1 MATNKS
7 SQTLHKLLAAT
18 RISLGFVFLWAFFD
32 KLLGL
37 GFSTCRDVTT
47 NNVTTLC
54 DSAWVSGGS
63 PTTGFLKFGT
73 NGPLADFYQSLAGN
87 GFVDWLFMIGL
98 LGIGLGL
105 VLGIAMRLST
115 ISGIVMMLLM
125 YSAKLLPENN
135 PLIDDH
141 IIYALVLAAIY
152 SANSQQ
158 VFGYAKEWA
167 SLDIV
172 KKFPLLR

>member
-1 MATNKS
+1 MATKKS
-7 SQTLHKLLAAT
+7 PQTLHKLLAVT

-37 GFSTCRDVTT
+37 GFSTCRDATT
-47 NNVTTLC
+47 NAVTTLC

-73 NGPLADFYQSLAGN
+73 SGPLADFYQSLAGN
-87 GFVDWLFMIGL
+87 GFVDWVFMIGL

-105 VLGIAMRLST
+105 MLGIAMRLST
-115 ISGIVMMLLM
+115 ISGIAMMLMM
-125 YSAKLLPENN
+125 YSATLLPETN

-141 IIYALVLAAIY
+141 IIYALVLAILHT
-152 SANSQQ
+152 ANAQQ
-158 VFGYAKEWA
+158 VFGYGQEWA
-167 SLDIV
+167 SLSIV
-172 KKFPLLR
+172 KKFPVLR

>member
-1 MATNKS
+1 MATKKS
-7 SQTLHKLLAAT
+7 TQTLHKLLAVP
-18 RISLGFVFLWAFFD
+18 RISLGFIFLWAFFD

-37 GFSTCRDVTT
+37 GFGTCRDATANTVS
-47 NNVTTLC
+47 TLC
-54 DSAWVSGGS
+54 DSAWVSGSS

-73 NGPLADFYQSLAGN
+73 SGPLADFYQSLAGN
-87 GFVDWLFMIGL
+87 GFVDWVFMIGL

-115 ISGIVMMLLM
+115 ISGIAMMLLM
-125 YSAKLLPENN
+125 YSAALLPENN
-135 PLIDDH
+135 PVIDDH

-152 SANSQQ
+152 AANDQQ
-158 VFGYAKEWA
+158 VFGYAKQWA

-172 KKFPLLR
+172 KKFPFLR

>member
-1 MATNKS
+1 MATQKS
-7 SQTLHKLLAAT
+7 TATVHKLLAAT

-37 GFSTCRDVTT
+37 GFSTCRDATT
-47 NNVTTLC
+47 QNVTALC
-54 DSAWVSGGS
+54 DSAWISGGS

-73 NGPLADFYQSLAGN
+73 SGPFADFYQSLAGS
-87 GFVDWLFMIGL
+87 GFADWLFMIGL

-115 ISGIVMMLLM
+115 VSGILMMLLM
-125 YSAKLLPENN
+125 YTATLLPANN
-135 PLIDDH
+135 PLVDDH
-141 IIYALVLAAIY
+141 IVYALVLAVLYA
-152 SANSQQ
+152 ANGQQ
-158 VFGYAKEWA
+158 VFGYGKEWA
-167 SLDIV
+167 ALPIV